1 MGGRVTKIAV
11 RALVLGL
18 LAMTAT
24 TARAQD
30 AATAREAY
38 DKGMAHYH
46 LEEYDAAIEEW
57 ERGFRA
63 KPAPEFLY
71 NIAQAYRLS
80 KRPDK
85 ALSFY
90 QKYLRVAPDAKNRDE
105 VQRQMA
111 ALQELIDK
119 QKSSAEGPPQQPLP
133 ATGVTTPPPT
143 APPPVAPPT
152 PTATSTTG
160 RADLVAQPAEKPVYK
175 KAWFWGVIGGAA
187 VVVAG
192 GVVLGVVL
200 GTRSNV
206 QTLSDARL

>member
-1 MGGRVTKIAV
+1 VAAIT
-11 RALVLGL
+11 
-18 LAMTAT
+18 LAAAT
-24 TARAQD
+24 MMPTMARADD
-30 AATAREAY
+30 AATARDAY
-38 DKGMAHYH
+38 GKGMAHYH

>member
-1 MGGRVTKIAV
+1 
-11 RALVLGL
+11 
-18 LAMTAT
+18 
-24 TARAQD
+24 
-30 AATAREAY
+30 
-38 DKGMAHYH
+38 
-46 LEEYDAAIEEW
+46 
-57 ERGFRA
+57 
-63 KPAPEFLY
+63 
-71 NIAQAYRLS
+71 
-80 KRPDK
+80 
-85 ALSFY
+85 
-90 QKYLRVAPDAKNRDE
+90 
-105 VQRQMA
+105 MA

-143 APPPVAPPT
+143 APPPSAPP
-152 PTATSTTG
+152 PTTTTTTTG

>member
-1 MGGRVTKIAV
+1 M
-11 RALVLGL
+11 ALITC
-18 LAMTAT
+18 AMPAM
-24 TARAQD
+24 ARAGDD
-30 AATAREAY
+30 AATARDAY
-38 DKGMAHYH
+38 GKGMAHYH
-46 LEEYDAAIEEW
+46 LEEYDAAVEEW

-80 KRPDK
+80 KRPEK

-90 QKYLRVAPDAKNRDE
+90 QKYLRVSPDAKNRDE
-105 VQRQMA
+105 VERQMA

-133 ATGVTTPPPT
+133 ATGVATPPVVTPPPST
-143 APPPVAPPT
+143 T
-152 PTATSTTG
+152 TTTTTG
-160 RADLVAQPAEKPVYK
+160 RADLVARPAEKPVYK
-175 KAWFWGVIGGAA
+175 KAWFWGVVGGAA